1 MNVMDFEPSRLD
13 EVQSVLKEAFFREG
27 SHPEYNEWEFARRV
41 LSSKGY
47 LPHLCLTAQEE
58 GQIVGYNALTVASV
72 EGEQGLAL
80 GPLAVAPA
88 YQGKG
93 IGSALVEESIERAKN
108 SGYPWIIVLG
118 GEFYSRFG
126 FVKAS
131 PYGIT
136 VSDNAF
142 ENEHLQILF
151 LNTPAGECPKGKL
164 IYCDAFYDGD
174 GNLL

>member
-1 MNVMDFEPSRLD
+1 MEIVEFDPSRLD
-13 EVQSVLKEAFFREG
+13 EVQAVLKDAFFRED

-41 LSSKGY
+41 LSSEGY
-47 LPHLCLTAQEE
+47 LPHLCLMAEE
-58 GQIVGYNALTVASV
+58 QGKIVGYNTLTVASL
-72 EGEQGLAL
+72 EGERGLAL
-80 GPLAVAPA
+80 GPLAVAPS

-93 IGSALVEESIERAKN
+93 IGSALVKRSIERAKN
-108 SGYPWIIVLG
+108 SGYPWILVLG

-126 FVKAS
+126 FEKAS

-136 VSDNAF
+136 ISDNAF

-151 LNTPAGECPKGKL
+151 LNTPARNCPKGKL